1 MFGFGKRKRELEK
14 TAESV
19 AEKLLADAIREDW
32 HRMGEA
38 NEEPPPVDH
47 HLTVKLFLNSWA
59 TAAPI
64 QWQLAKGGD
73 PDALR
78 QTARNYLFGTG
89 MPVNPRKARLWL
101 EAARLV
107 EADPLQ
113 TPPPVRP
120 FWVSMERE
128 LNEILT
134 AKERIQAGEHA
145 LQWVKGLRRAA
156 K

>member
-1 MFGFGKRKRELEK
+1 
-14 TAESV
+14 
-19 AEKLLADAIREDW
+19 
-32 HRMGEA
+32 
-38 NEEPPPVDH
+38 
-47 HLTVKLFLNSWA
+47 
-59 TAAPI
+59 
-64 QWQLAKGGD
+64 
-73 PDALR
+73 
-78 QTARNYLFGTG
+78 

-120 FWVSMERE
+120 FWMSMERE

-156 K
+156 G